1 MLLASHLSSKKIKKR
16 SLVCGVLFELSEE
29 IKPESVIL
37 SQGSSQESEA

>member
-1 MLLASHLSSKKIKKR
+1 MLLASHLSSKKKK

>member
-1 MLLASHLSSKKIKKR
+1 MLLASIYPPPKKKR

-37 SQGSSQESEA
+37 SQRSSQESEA